1 MGRFVLFNRAVEV
14 PVDESAI
21 RVESRVS
28 ASEHVV
34 MHGNS
39 PVARW
44 TGIVMLLGAGCW
56 LIMTIAPVDH
66 RTGWHQTNRLE
77 WSLTL
82 LAAVALIARGL
93 ILGRPVTARHAA
105 IALVVLFAGIAMR
118 VLSFDVV
125 GSVLIAGSGLAL
137 MWPLN
142 ARQQPGDFARI
153 WALINA
159 TSGDPLAP

>member
-56 LIMTIAPVDH
+56 LIMTIAPVEH
-66 RTGWHQTNRLE
+66 RTGWHQTSRLE

-105 IALVVLFAGIAMR
+105 IAAFVLFAGIAAWL
-118 VLSFDVV
+118 VLSLTFV
-125 GSVLIAGSGLAL
+125 GGVLVAASGLVL

-142 ARQQPGDFARI
+142 ARPRPGDLLRI
-153 WALINA
+153 WPLIDA
-159 TSGDPLAP
+159 T